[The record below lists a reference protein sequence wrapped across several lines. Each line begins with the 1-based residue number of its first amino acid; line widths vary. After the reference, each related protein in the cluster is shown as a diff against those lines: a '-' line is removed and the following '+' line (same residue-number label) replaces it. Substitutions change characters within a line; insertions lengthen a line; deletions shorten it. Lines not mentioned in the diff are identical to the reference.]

1 MKIDTKTSKATSI
14 WWMQKYHDWT
24 GFIDYSTMPHRL
36 LGRNAIPG
44 KNPCRLT
51 TEVPGLPRMI
61 EGDIGASITACKGFI
76 ISVEHP
82 VGWTFRIFFK
92 VYTQFPS
99 RVERIYWLAPAT
111 AGTWTTGIWFDAAV
125 VNADVVG
132 SLLKW
137 SVLSTGTIISFGYVW
152 DWCCPLSEPVT
163 CVLQRDKIWNRKQN
177 QNDAIFTLSTS
188 KGDTTGGKGGQ

>member
-1 MKIDTKTSKATSI
+1 
-14 WWMQKYHDWT
+14 
-24 GFIDYSTMPHRL
+24 MPHRL

-44 KNPCRLT
+44 KNPGRLA
-51 TEVPGLPRMI
+51 TEVPSLSGVI

-76 ISVEHP
+76 ISVKHP

-125 VNADVVG
+125 INADVVG

-137 SVLSTGTIISFGYVW
+137 SILSTGTIISFRYVG

-163 CVLQRDKIWNRKQN
+163 CVLEEQN
-177 QNDAIFTLSTS
+177 MNLSRYTSDVTIFLPY
-188 KGDTTGGKGGQ
+188 QHQMVIQP